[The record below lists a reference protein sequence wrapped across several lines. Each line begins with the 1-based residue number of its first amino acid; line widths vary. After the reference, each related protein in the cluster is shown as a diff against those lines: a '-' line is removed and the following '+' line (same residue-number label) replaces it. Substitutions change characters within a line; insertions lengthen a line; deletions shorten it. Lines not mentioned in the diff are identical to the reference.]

1 MKRIMIVGGGIVG
14 ATIAYELSQ
23 NPEFQITLID
33 KNAPATASTGAALGL
48 LLGVISQKKQGR
60 AWELREISLRR
71 YPQLIAEITE
81 KTGETIPQVQ
91 GLIDLCFSSEEM
103 AEWEELAKLRAE
115 QGWRLELWNQRQ
127 LQRACPD
134 LDTSE
139 MMGAVYS
146 PQDFQVNPKALTET
160 LIKAAQHNGVTLSW
174 ETEATAVSVLE
185 KGTSQHSHTVHTNQG
200 AWEVDYLIIAAGL
213 GSFPLTQHLKQPLP
227 LTPVLG
233 QAMRVRLPANSSAQG
248 LQWAV
253 TGHDVHI
260 IPLGN
265 REYWVGATVEFP
277 EQPLVNPLDRVWEAA
292 CGYYPALADAEVV
305 ETWSGERPRPAEQ
318 VAPVI
323 ELLSGYDNVILAT
336 GHYRNGVLLAP
347 ATAAKVKALLSDLS

>member
-1 MKRIMIVGGGIVG
+1 MKQIMIIGGGIVG

-23 NPEFQITLID
+23 TPEFQITLID
-33 KNAPATASTGAALGL
+33 KNTPATASTGAALGL
-48 LLGVISQKKQGR
+48 LLGVISHKKQGR
-60 AWELREISLRR
+60 AWELRKISLRR

-81 KTGETIPQVQ
+81 QTGETIPYRQ
-91 GLIDLCFSSEEM
+91 GLIDLCFSTEEM
-103 AEWEELAKLRAE
+103 AKWEELASLRAE
-115 QGWRLELWNQRQ
+115 QGWKLELWNQVQ
-127 LQRACPD
+127 LQEACPP

-139 MMGAVYS
+139 MIGAVYS

-160 LIKAAQHNGVTLSW
+160 LIKAAQRNGVSLSW

-185 KGTSQHSHTVHTNQG
+185 KENSQYRHTVHTNQG
-200 AWEVDYLIIAAGL
+200 DWEVDYLIIAAGL

-233 QAMRVRLPANSSAQG
+233 QAMRVRLNDSSSQQ
-248 LQWAV
+248 LQSVV
-253 TGHDVHI
+253 TGNDVHI

-277 EQPLVNPLDRVWEAA
+277 EQPLVNPLERVWEQA
-292 CGYYPALADAEVV
+292 CAYYPALANAEIL

-318 VAPVI
+318 AAPVI
-323 ELLSGYDNVILAT
+323 ELLQGYDNVILAT
-336 GHYRNGVLLAP
+336 GHYRNGILLAP